1 MYQHKMDLIPKR
13 KKQKQ
18 FNLFIKKKKKRND
31 SKIPKKK
38 IINFNGD
45 YITYVDNNFQRG
57 TLMGARVCYKI
68 AETKQCTSKCFAGLH
83 CLFLQKR
90 LLYVFLLGLDPSSSV
105 HTYAALSN
113 SNKKP

>member
-1 MYQHKMDLIPKR
+1 
-13 KKQKQ
+13 
-18 FNLFIKKKKKRND
+18 
-31 SKIPKKK
+31 
-38 IINFNGD
+38 
-45 YITYVDNNFQRG
+45 
-57 TLMGARVCYKI
+57 MGARVCYKR

-113 SNKKP
+113 SNKKPRSMHYRDDSELLYSKVPNFNHFSVVAMLDSHVSL